1 MDPRENE
8 PFDREPWRKL
18 LGAESRGPAGEIERR
33 ILDEARRAVAPRVTR
48 WLLPASLAAS
58 VLIAVLIVQ
67 WQFAGSG
74 APAHVTESDVISV
87 PASGAAEESA
97 PFIMMELPVV
107 RRDKSPAPP
116 PNVPPPMID
125 LPQVETPSTPAAA
138 APVAAR
144 AITATGQRKQ
154 EPESESERMPDSRF
168 AADGAAMAQPAPTT
182 APAPAPAPVQAES
195 HGAPGNLYSKESDAK
210 LHTPEEWYA
219 EIEALRAA
227 GKSREADEELARLKT
242 AYPGWLEQHNR
253 QKP

>member
-18 LGAESRGPAGEIERR
+18 LGVEPGGPDREIEGR

-67 WQFAGSG
+67 WQLAGGG

-87 PASGAAEESA
+87 APPDAADESVPLIMKEPPAE
-97 PFIMMELPVV
+97 
-107 RRDKSPAPP
+107 RRDKSPAQP

-125 LPQVETPSTPAAA
+125 LPQPETPSTPATA
-138 APVAAR
+138 APVAAP
-144 AITATGQRKQ
+144 AQAQSQ
-154 EPESESERMPDSRF
+154 
-168 AADGAAMAQPAPTT
+168 GAL
-182 APAPAPAPVQAES
+182 
-195 HGAPGNLYSKESDAK
+195 GNLYSRESEAK